1 MRVAILKRLLAAALI
16 VPMTLV
22 GMPQL
27 AMAAPIGTQ
36 TLIELETHQNRLD
49 RVRAMMAREEVRE
62 AMIQLGV
69 APEEAQQRVL
79 ALSPEELVLVEQHL
93 DSLPT
98 GAGGEVILVILGVVF
113 LVLLVLELTGTIDIF
128 KKA

>member
-22 GMPQL
+22 GVPQI
-27 AMAAPIGTQ
+27 AIGAPIGTQ
-36 TLIELETHQNRLD
+36 TVIELETYQDRID
-49 RVRAMMAREEVRE
+49 RVSAMLAREEVRE
-62 AMIQLGV
+62 AIIQLGV

-93 DSLPT
+93 DSLP
-98 GAGGEVILVILGVVF
+98 AGGNEILVVLGIVF

>member
-22 GMPQL
+22 GMPQITL
-27 AMAAPIGTQ
+27 AAPIGTQ
-36 TLIELETHQNRLD
+36 TVIELETHQSRLD
-49 RVRAMMAREEVRE
+49 RVSAMLAREEVRE

-69 APEEAQQRVL
+69 APEDAQRRVL
-79 ALSPEELVLVEQHL
+79 ALSPEELTLVEQQL
-93 DSLPT
+93 DSLP
-98 GAGGEVILVILGVVF
+98 AGGNTVLVVLGIVF

-128 KKA
+128 KKT

>member
-22 GMPQL
+22 GIPQTVL
-27 AMAAPIGTQ
+27 AAPIGTR
-36 TLIELETHQNRLD
+36 TVIELETHQNRVD
-49 RVRAMMAREEVRE
+49 RVNAMLAREEVRE

-69 APEEAQQRVL
+69 APEQAQQRVL
-79 ALSPEELVLVEQHL
+79 ALSPAELILVEQHL
-93 DSLPT
+93 DSLP
-98 GAGGEVILVILGVVF
+98 AGGDTILVVLGIVF

-128 KKA
+128 KKT

>member
-1 MRVAILKRLLAAALI
+1 MRAAILKRLLAAVLI

-22 GMPQL
+22 GVPQI

-36 TLIELETHQNRLD
+36 TVIELETHQDRID
-49 RVRAMMAREEVRE
+49 RVSAMLAREEVRE

-93 DSLPT
+93 DSLP
-98 GAGGEVILVILGVVF
+98 AGGNGVLVVLGILFVV
-113 LVLLVLELTGTIDIF
+113 LVVLELTGVIDIF
-128 KKA
+128 KKT